1 MHAREATV
9 LGQILDDRAIADVVG
24 HQSDELRDHVA
35 QLVDLTLSCNMTRD
49 AARILN
55 VLLAM
60 KHSQMLS
67 GSGPIGFHMCTAKMR
82 ESRRGSSSKIASVG
96 VLERIPPSQ

>member
-1 MHAREATV
+1 
-9 LGQILDDRAIADVVG
+9 
-24 HQSDELRDHVA
+24 
-35 QLVDLTLSCNMTRD
+35 
-49 AARILN
+49 
-55 VLLAM
+55 
-60 KHSQMLS
+60 MLS